1 MQSRDTRVLAPATGG
16 GGSGASSVPA
26 GWQSVA
32 TMPRAWFTGGLAAC
46 ALFAGGVSLFST
58 DSLHRLWGLSAACA
72 YTLAALI
79 VLATRSR
86 GTRGVD
92 VALGVITCGAI
103 LIPLLWMV
111 ANGHGEP
118 EVGVVATSAQ
128 TLINQGTPY
137 RSSQALAVTTDP
149 NQYNPY
155 LPLMAAFGVP
165 QALLGHGLLTDPRV
179 WFGVVFLG
187 VFAWALRIAGARDGV
202 RWAML
207 MTASPVIAFELC
219 VGGTDVP
226 MVAFLCL
233 GFALLWRGE
242 GPGRIPGARGFSPVA
257 AGLALGIASA
267 MKATAWPA
275 LVVVFA
281 LLYVRDGRP
290 VAWRFT
296 AVALAV
302 VAVIVGPFAVLRPGA
317 LVKNTI
323 LFPLGLASV
332 KSQAASPLLGHVLAQ
347 TGVVGHTA
355 VVILLIGSGL
365 AIAMSLVIRPPRDV
379 PAATIRLVIGLSAM
393 FVLAP
398 STRFGYF
405 IYPAALVLWLLVA
418 RAGRQG
424 AASAGPDGPDGAPP
438 GAPPPLAASAGS
450 SPGVSRWGRRL
461 PSAGSGTPSP
471 PGQAADRRYRWGR
484 SSCWRRRR

>member
-16 GGSGASSVPA
+16 GDSGASSVPS
-26 GWQSVA
+26 GWHSVI
-32 TMPRAWFTGGLAAC
+32 TLPPAWLAGGLVFC
-46 ALFAGGVSLFST
+46 ALFSGGVSLFST

-72 YTLAALI
+72 YALAALA
-79 VLATRSR
+79 VLAWRSR
-86 GTRGVD
+86 GTLGVD
-92 VALGVITCGAI
+92 IALGVIACGAI

-111 ANGHGEP
+111 ATGHGEP
-118 EVGVVATSAQ
+118 EVGVVATSAK
-128 TLINQGTPY
+128 TLIHQGTPY
-137 RSSQALAVTTDP
+137 RSSQALAATTDP

-179 WFGVVFLG
+179 WFGVVFLV
-187 VFAWALRIAGARDGV
+187 VFAFALRIAGARDGV
-202 RWAML
+202 RWALL

-233 GFALLWRGE
+233 GFALLWRQQGV
-242 GPGRIPGARGFSPVA
+242 SPVA
-257 AGLALGIASA
+257 AGLAFGIASA

-281 LLYVRDGRP
+281 LLYVRDGPR

-296 AVALAV
+296 AVALGV
-302 VAVIVGPFAVLRPGA
+302 VAVIVGPFAVLKPGS

-347 TGVVGHTA
+347 TGVAGHTA

-365 AIAMSLVIRPPRDV
+365 AIAVSLLIRPPRDV
-379 PAATIRLVIGLSAM
+379 PAATVRLVIGLSAM

-418 RAGRQG
+418 RAGRQH
-424 AASAGPDGPDGAPP
+424 AGPAETEGPAPGLPPP
-438 GAPPPLAASAGS
+438 GIVPAAG
-450 SPGVSRWGRRL
+450 
-461 PSAGSGTPSP
+461 
-471 PGQAADRRYRWGR
+471 
-484 SSCWRRRR
+484 

>member
-1 MQSRDTRVLAPATGG
+1 MPT
-16 GGSGASSVPA
+16 
-26 GWQSVA
+26 GWQSVI
-32 TMPRAWFTGGLAAC
+32 TMPRAWLTGGLVAC

-72 YTLAALI
+72 YALAALA
-79 VLATRSR
+79 VLAWRSR
-86 GTRGVD
+86 GTLGVD
-92 VALGVITCGAI
+92 IALGVIGCGAI

-111 ANGHGEP
+111 ATGHGEP
-118 EVGVVATSAQ
+118 EVGVVATSAKA
-128 TLINQGTPY
+128 LINQGTPY
-137 RSSQALAVTTDP
+137 RSSQALAATIDP

-165 QALLGHGLLTDPRV
+165 QALFGHGLLTDPRV
-179 WFGVVFLG
+179 WFGLVFLVVFA
-187 VFAWALRIAGARDGV
+187 FALRIAGARDGV
-202 RWAML
+202 RWALL

-233 GFALLWRGE
+233 GFALLWRRQGV
-242 GPGRIPGARGFSPVA
+242 SPVA

-275 LVVVFA
+275 LVVAFA
-281 LLYVRDGRP
+281 LLYVRDGPRA
-290 VAWRFT
+290 AWRFT
-296 AVALAV
+296 AAAAGV
-302 VAVIVGPFAVLRPGA
+302 VAVIVGPFAVLKPGA

-347 TGVVGHTA
+347 TGVIGHTA
-355 VVILLIGSGL
+355 VVILLIGSVL
-365 AIAMSLVIRPPRDV
+365 AIAVSLVIRPPRDV
-379 PAATIRLVIGLSAM
+379 PAATVRLVIGLSAM

-418 RAGRQG
+418 RAGRQNADLAETEG
-424 AASAGPDGPDGAPP
+424 PAPGPPPPGIVTAAS
-438 GAPPPLAASAGS
+438 
-450 SPGVSRWGRRL
+450 
-461 PSAGSGTPSP
+461 
-471 PGQAADRRYRWGR
+471 
-484 SSCWRRRR
+484 

>member
-16 GGSGASSVPA
+16 GDSGASSVPS
-26 GWQSVA
+26 GWHSVI
-32 TMPRAWFTGGLAAC
+32 TLPPAWLAGGLVFC
-46 ALFAGGVSLFST
+46 ALFSGGVSLFST

-72 YTLAALI
+72 YALAALA
-79 VLATRSR
+79 VLAWRSR
-86 GTRGVD
+86 GTLGVD
-92 VALGVITCGAI
+92 IALGVIACGAI

-111 ANGHGEP
+111 ATGHGEP
-118 EVGVVATSAQ
+118 EVGVVATSAKS
-128 TLINQGTPY
+128 LINQGTPY
-137 RSSQALAVTTDP
+137 HSSQALAATTDP

-179 WFGVVFLG
+179 WFGVVFLV
-187 VFAWALRIAGARDGV
+187 VFAFALRIAGARDGV
-202 RWAML
+202 RWALL

-233 GFALLWRGE
+233 GFALLWRHQGV
-242 GPGRIPGARGFSPVA
+242 SPVA

-281 LLYVRDGRP
+281 LLYVRDGPR

-296 AVALAV
+296 AVALGV
-302 VAVIVGPFAVLRPGA
+302 VAVIVGPFAVLKPGS

-365 AIAMSLVIRPPRDV
+365 AIAVSLLIRPPRDV
-379 PAATIRLVIGLSAM
+379 PAATVRLVIGLSAM

-418 RAGRQG
+418 RAGRQH
-424 AASAGPDGPDGAPP
+424 ADPAETEGPAPGLPPP
-438 GAPPPLAASAGS
+438 GIVPAAG
-450 SPGVSRWGRRL
+450 
-461 PSAGSGTPSP
+461 
-471 PGQAADRRYRWGR
+471 
-484 SSCWRRRR
+484 